1 MKSIVLFTVTLLAFA
16 VTVSCKKGKA
26 SNIPS
31 CLQATIDSSMAKP
44 AGALYTS
51 VTAYKYQGTTVYLL
65 MAGCCD
71 RFDEV
76 RNENCGFLF
85 SPSGGIAGGG
95 DGTHPDFFTTAV
107 FLNTVWKDPRQ

>member
-1 MKSIVLFTVTLLAFA
+1 MKSIVLFSITVLTIT
-16 VTVSCKKGKA
+16 VTVSCKKEKN

-44 AGALYTS
+44 AGSLYTS
-51 VTAYKYQGTTVYLL
+51 VTAYTYQGTTVYLL

-76 RNENCGFLF
+76 RNENCGYLF

-95 DGTHPDFFTTAV
+95 DRTHPDFFTGAK
-107 FLNTVWKDPRQ
+107 FLDLIWKDPRQ